1 MRVAFPFQITNVSLV
16 CDLRIKSGLDKRERQ
31 VYNEDVFR
39 GDLDDIE
46 LVLIR
51 VRVHPF
57 PFRTR

>member
-1 MRVAFPFQITNVSLV
+1 MRVAFPFRITNISLV
-16 CDLRIKSGLDKRERQ
+16 CDLGIKSGLDKRERQ